1 MNILLI
7 VVVSAIIFIFGYRF
21 YAKLLLLGVFRPPA
35 QTAERDTVTHEL
47 KHHHH
52 PGITLGHHLGM
63 LLTASTFTGVGVALY
78 WGWMPAFLWILS
90 ASVIA
95 GACYAMGSFW
105 LTQQDSARSLGEWAG
120 SELGQHWREPVFVLV
135 IIVLAI
141 TASILLALATH
152 ILSQYHGT
160 ILGFT
165 IFLWVAWQL
174 GRHWNRHG
182 EQTPFKATTLAM
194 ILILS
199 GMALSNLLPL
209 ALTGVVQVNVAGN
222 KLLTLNATI
231 IWAVLLLVA
240 AAFSLRKP
248 VRRVLRP
255 QSYLAAS
262 LAGLLGVATLLALV
276 LQNPEFT
283 APEFGLLAGK
293 KGWAPGAFPW
303 LFLTLSSGAIAGFH
317 LLVIRGISSRYVT
330 GPASARRFGY
340 GGALL
345 EAGFALVI
353 LMVFATTFTD
363 GDAWKQGHE
372 DWGYLTNLPAI
383 IDTLIRGWSQRL
395 TGLGLGKDF
404 ATILVAVSLLVLM
417 TTTLDT
423 CLRLLRQTL
432 SRLACFRL
440 QTALGTEKRVFRASL
455 LCIIVPAFWDLSGTG
470 GLSLWTGYGPAQA
483 LLAVVGLA
491 VLASRVPQQGLARFI
506 LAPAAVLAVL
516 LAWGLGDCIYRSYLD
531 GRWAA
536 LAAALFGL
544 TLLLGLLIL
553 WIQRARGRKHLAT
566 GA

>member
-7 VVVSAIIFIFGYRF
+7 VVVSAIIFILGYRF
-21 YAKLLLLGVFRPPA
+21 YAKLLLLAVFRPPV
-35 QTAERDTVTHEL
+35 QTVEQDTVTHEP
-47 KHHHH
+47 KHHHA
-52 PGITLGHHLGM
+52 GITLGHHLGM
-63 LLTASTFTGVGVALY
+63 LLTGSTFTGVGVALY
-78 WGWMPAFLWILS
+78 WGWIPAFLWILS

-95 GACYAMGSFW
+95 GASYAMGGFW

-120 SELGQHWREPVFVLV
+120 SELGRRWRDPVFVLV

-141 TASILLALATH
+141 TASILLALATY
-152 ILSQYHGT
+152 ILSQYHGA

-165 IFLWVAWQL
+165 VFLWVAWQL
-174 GRHWNRHG
+174 GRHWNKHG
-182 EQTPFKATTLAM
+182 EQAPLTATAVAM

-199 GMALSNLLPL
+199 GMALSSLLPL
-209 ALTGVVQVNVAGN
+209 SLTGAVQIDLAGD

-240 AAFSLRKP
+240 AALSLHKP
-248 VRRVLRP
+248 AHRVLRP
-255 QSYLAAS
+255 QSYLAAA
-262 LAGLLGVATLLALV
+262 LAGLLGLATLLALA

-283 APEFGLLAGK
+283 APEFSSLADK
-293 KGWAPGAFPW
+293 KGWAPGVFPW

-330 GPASARRFGY
+330 GPASPRRIGY

-345 EAGFALVI
+345 EASFALVI
-353 LMVFATTFTD
+353 LMVFATTFSD

-372 DWGYLTNLPAI
+372 DWGNLTNLPAI
-383 IDTLIRGWSQRL
+383 VDTLIRGWSQRL
-395 TGLGLGKDF
+395 TGLGLERDF
-404 ATILVAVSLLVLM
+404 ATTLVTVSLLVLM

-423 CLRLLRQTL
+423 CLRLLQQTL

-440 QTALGTEKRVFRASL
+440 QTTLGTEKRVFRAGL

-483 LLAVVGLA
+483 LLAVIGLA
-491 VLASRVPQQGLARFI
+491 VLASRVAQQGLARFI
-506 LAPAAVLAVL
+506 LAPAVVLASM
-516 LAWGLGDCIYRSYLD
+516 LAWGLSDFTYRSYLD

-536 LAAALFGL
+536 MAGALFGL